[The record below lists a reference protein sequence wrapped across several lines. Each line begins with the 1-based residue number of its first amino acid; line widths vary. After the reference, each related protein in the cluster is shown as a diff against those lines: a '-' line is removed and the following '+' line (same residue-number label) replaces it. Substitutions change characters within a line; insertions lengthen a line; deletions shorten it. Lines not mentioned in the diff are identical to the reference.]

1 VIKPAALKT
10 QVSSGGVIFRRYD
23 GSIEV
28 AMVAVKGGNVW
39 CLPKG
44 LIDKGEV
51 PEKTAIREVAEETG
65 LKGRIIEKL
74 GEITYWYYIKEEN
87 IKCRKTVHFFL
98 MEYEGGDVSNH
109 DWEVDDASW
118 FLIDEALKKA
128 SYRGE
133 KEIIEKARKKLIDGK
148 DIKLE

>member
-1 VIKPAALKT
+1 MIKPAALKT

-118 FLIDEALKKA
+118 FLIDEA
-128 SYRGE
+128 
-133 KEIIEKARKKLIDGK
+133 IEKAGYKSEREMIKKAEEILIK
-148 DIKLE
+148 TH